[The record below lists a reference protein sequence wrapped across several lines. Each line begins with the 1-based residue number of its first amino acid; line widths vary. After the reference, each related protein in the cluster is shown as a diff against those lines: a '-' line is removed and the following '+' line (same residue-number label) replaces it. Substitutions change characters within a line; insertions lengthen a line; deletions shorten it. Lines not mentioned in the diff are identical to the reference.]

1 MSEKVE
7 INFFWRIIG
16 LRQTPTALS
25 QDQHLLW
32 CGSVLLSLVAVL
44 YHLKQWRNWGG
55 SRSANRPSWHPKCTT
70 GPHL

>member
-44 YHLKQWRNWGG
+44 YHLKQWRN
-55 SRSANRPSWHPKCTT
+55 
-70 GPHL
+70 